1 MALLRI
7 NKGTGAL
14 SITTTGDTT
23 GKTFDGIYAL
33 STDGGAVNIT
43 TSGAVT
49 GGRHGIYAKTRNQT
63 RDGNIGKTTINVGS
77 TSTITTSAVGGYG
90 ILNRMEGFVR
100 EGIIQGPIHRPL
112 SKSDVPNVIT
122 VAGTIKTTGDGAHG
136 IVQDGGTSIA
146 NISGTVS
153 AEGEL
158 AAAIF
163 HKSGSGHTVNL
174 AESAVIEGSISA
186 AKEASNNILVYDEDA
201 DYELTIGGEVD
212 VETGSED
219 EIKGTGAGQW
229 TFYIEDDDGQLST
242 KDPNGTVIDVV
253 KVANSEC
260 VADTNACYTVVYE
273 APLAPEQLDD
283 ITNIDNDA
291 LIDSLELGGSGGGS
305 SSSGGL

>member
-1 MALLRI
+1 M
-7 NKGTGAL
+7 
-14 SITTTGDTT
+14 
-23 GKTFDGIYAL
+23 
-33 STDGGAVNIT
+33 
-43 TSGAVT
+43 
-49 GGRHGIYAKTRNQT
+49 
-63 RDGNIGKTTINVGS
+63 
-77 TSTITTSAVGGYG
+77 
-90 ILNRMEGFVR
+90 
-100 EGIIQGPIHRPL
+100 
-112 SKSDVPNVIT
+112 
-122 VAGTIKTTGDGAHG
+122 
-136 IVQDGGTSIA
+136 QDGGTSIA

-174 AESAVIEGSISA
+174 AEGAVIEGSISA
-186 AKEASNNILVYDEDA
+186 ANEASNNILVYDEDA

-253 KVANSEC
+253 KVDNSEC

-283 ITNIDNDA
+283 IRI
-291 LIDSLELGGSGGGS
+291 LITML
-305 SSSGGL
+305 

>member
-1 MALLRI
+1 MAFVRRHF
-7 NKGTGAL
+7 GTGAL

-23 GKTFDGIYAL
+23 GVKLDGIYAL

-49 GGRHGIYAKTRNQT
+49 GGRHGIYVGNQT
-63 RDGNIGKTTINVGS
+63 DDGNNGKTTITVGS

-90 ILNRMEGFVR
+90 ILNKMEKYDYYNPV
-100 EGIIQGPIHRPL
+100 PL

-186 AKEASNNILVYDEDA
+186 ANEASNNILVYDEDA

-212 VETGSED
+212 VETGSKD

-253 KVANSEC
+253 KVDNSEC

-283 ITNIDNDA
+283 ISNIDNGA
-291 LIDSLELGGSGGGS
+291 LIDSLELGGSVALWRWFQLLWRWLG
-305 SSSGGL
+305 

>member
-1 MALLRI
+1 MFQR
-7 NKGTGAL
+7 
-14 SITTTGDTT
+14 
-23 GKTFDGIYAL
+23 
-33 STDGGAVNIT
+33 
-43 TSGAVT
+43 
-49 GGRHGIYAKTRNQT
+49 
-63 RDGNIGKTTINVGS
+63 
-77 TSTITTSAVGGYG
+77 
-90 ILNRMEGFVR
+90 
-100 EGIIQGPIHRPL
+100 
-112 SKSDVPNVIT
+112 IT

-153 AEGEL
+153 AKGEL
-158 AAAIF
+158 AAAVF

-174 AESAVIEGSISA
+174 AEGAKITGSISA
-186 AKEASNNILVYDEDA
+186 ANEASNNILVYDEDA

-273 APLAPEQLDD
+273 APKAG
-283 ITNIDNDA
+283 A
-291 LIDSLELGGSGGGS
+291 RAAR
-305 SSSGGL
+305 